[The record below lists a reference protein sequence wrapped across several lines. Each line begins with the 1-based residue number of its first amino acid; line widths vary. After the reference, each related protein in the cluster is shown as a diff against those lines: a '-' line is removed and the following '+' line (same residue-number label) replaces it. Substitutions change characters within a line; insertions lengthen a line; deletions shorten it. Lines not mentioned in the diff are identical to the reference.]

1 MQEMNM
7 STQPLQIAEH
17 RRQER
22 TDKHVEQRSIQA
34 LELIA
39 DTLEAIRLD
48 LAKAISMLES
58 GNRMPH

>member
-1 MQEMNM
+1 M

-17 RRQER
+17 RHQER
-22 TDKHVEQRSIQA
+22 AEKHVEQRRIEA

-48 LAKAISMLES
+48 LAKAISVLES
-58 GNRMPH
+58 NNRISH